1 MEKIDLKKAL
11 QIIHGGDWCS
21 LRFLTADVNRGRGGE
36 VIEIAKA
43 RLSRTHKANSESP
56 SNYSHVTDTRRPNH
70 REHFTLNMEMFNKKI
85 RKVHPI
91 LITHIN
97 NIEVL

>member
-1 MEKIDLKKAL
+1 MEKIELKKVL

-43 RLSRTHKANSESP
+43 RLSRRYKAKSESP
-56 SNYSHVTDTRRPNH
+56 LNSNSDEVSRRPNH

-97 NIEVL
+97 NMEVV